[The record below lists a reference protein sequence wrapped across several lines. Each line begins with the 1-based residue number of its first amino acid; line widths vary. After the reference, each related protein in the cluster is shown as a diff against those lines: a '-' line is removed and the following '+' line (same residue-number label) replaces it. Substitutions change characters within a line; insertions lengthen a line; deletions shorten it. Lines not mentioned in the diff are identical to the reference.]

1 LPDGFCWQRPMGSF
15 RCHDWAA
22 VSRRVAGADPPVQAW
37 DFGSGV
43 MRKSLYGLPELMD
56 GQAPHC
62 SLDVN

>member
-1 LPDGFCWQRPMGSF
+1 MGSF